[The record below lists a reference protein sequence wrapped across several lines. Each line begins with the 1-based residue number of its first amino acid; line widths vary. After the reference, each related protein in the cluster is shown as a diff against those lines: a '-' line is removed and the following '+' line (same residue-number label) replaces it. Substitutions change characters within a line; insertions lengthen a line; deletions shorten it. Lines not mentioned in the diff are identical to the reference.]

1 MKDKEQKQIR
11 SYLLG
16 TSSQES
22 AELLEEQLLRDD
34 VFAEWLTLIEDELIE
49 DYARG
54 ALNASERKQFET
66 HFLATPRRRRK
77 LMLVRGLRKYSS
89 ELDQPDVVGQPRA
102 SWFNLIT
109 IPRWS
114 VVAVS
119 VLALVAVIVVWRTSL
134 RNSDLDKGLLALN
147 DAYKSYRP
155 IEARVTGLPH
165 ALFSVTR
172 GPDAASSQALDRS
185 AALLQGAVADDASA
199 ESLHALGRFY
209 LLQKDF
215 DKAILR
221 FDEALKQ
228 RPDDPRIHS
237 DLGAALLEKGKLER
251 LNDPSGRSET
261 TLARSL
267 EELTRALQLN
277 DSLLDARF
285 NRALLYEE
293 MKLAPQALGD
303 WEKYLSLDQSSPWAD
318 EARRKIAEIRK
329 RSERVTQRDDDLFN
343 EFTPAWKAGNQE
355 KVWQVFSRAQLRTGN
370 SISNKLIDAY
380 LAAIT
385 SARTEEAKKPLQV
398 LTEVAALSIDKSQ
411 DRFTSD
417 LVQAY
422 RSATPRQSQTLLQAR
437 RDMTGAHELY
447 NQSKHDSAIEL
458 YKRAGDSFE
467 QVGDRPEALLARYWI
482 SFCYSQRG
490 DGPQQ
495 SLTMLSDLAAQS
507 RNHNYKWLQSITDIG
522 LANVHRRTTQLSQ
535 AVAHAWAAHTT
546 SQQIADENGLL
557 RSLSMLAGLYHD
569 LGNYRQA
576 LQLSRKGLDLG
587 SQVSADASQM
597 IGFYAISAS
606 SFNALGHHAA
616 ALELEK
622 QALHL
627 GDEMNNPLVRSRYR
641 VHLGSIQTSLK
652 DYDEA
657 IKSIRHGIEIGA
669 GVGEEKIR
677 LEMSAYGHLF
687 LSRAYREAAQF
698 DAALA
703 ALDEVLSFSQQNND
717 QLWLLH
723 QANKERLLTRIAQ
736 GETTEAS
743 EDLARVLD
751 DYEKQREKIWEDRNR
766 NNFFAREQDIYD
778 VAIDF
783 THSELRDERQAFN
796 YSERSRARSL
806 FDTTA
811 ADWRVVDQENIP
823 DLRFS
828 SAAMPMSL
836 DELQRTLPVAV
847 QILQFAV
854 LKDKLIIWYLTHD
867 RFDSRTVKITS
878 DELLRKVNQ
887 LLDLVSTPGGDQSQI
902 LNVATTLY
910 DLLIGPVIDLLDP
923 RRQLCIT
930 PDKVLNLLPFD
941 VLFSP
946 AGKRYLIEDFALSY
960 ASSTNVFVHDTKL
973 AQAKTK
979 TNERF
984 LGVGNPTFDRKAFPG
999 FDNLVSAATEVN
1011 EAGKFYQEASLLTE
1025 AAPTKTAVL
1034 EAMRHAD
1041 VLHLATHY
1049 LPDATSPMLSKVLL
1063 ATDPAR
1069 SRIDESA
1076 DGVLHAFEIYRL
1088 KLFNPRLA
1096 ILAGCRT
1103 GVEHY
1108 LNGEGAIGLARPFKA
1123 AGVPVVVASLWA
1135 VDSQATTDLMISFH
1149 RLRTRERMSSAFALR
1164 AAQLEMLKHANPTYR
1179 EPYYWASFSLSG
1191 GFSDY

>member
-1 MKDKEQKQIR
+1 
-11 SYLLG
+11 
-16 TSSQES
+16 
-22 AELLEEQLLRDD
+22 
-34 VFAEWLTLIEDELIE
+34 
-49 DYARG
+49 
-54 ALNASERKQFET
+54 
-66 HFLATPRRRRK
+66 
-77 LMLVRGLRKYSS
+77 
-89 ELDQPDVVGQPRA
+89 
-102 SWFNLIT
+102 
-109 IPRWS
+109 
-114 VVAVS
+114 
-119 VLALVAVIVVWRTSL
+119 
-134 RNSDLDKGLLALN
+134 
-147 DAYKSYRP
+147 
-155 IEARVTGLPH
+155 
-165 ALFSVTR
+165 VTR
-172 GPDAASSQALDRS
+172 GPDAASSQSLDRS

-199 ESLHALGRFY
+199 DAMHALGRFY
-209 LLQKDF
+209 LLQKEF
-215 DKAILR
+215 DKAISR
-221 FDEALKQ
+221 FDEALKKS
-228 RPDDPRIHS
+228 PDDASVHS

-293 MKLAPQALGD
+293 MKLTPQALAD

-318 EARRKIAEIRK
+318 EARRKVEELRK
-329 RSERVTQRDDDLFN
+329 RGERVNRRDDDLFN
-343 EFTPAWKAGNQE
+343 EFTPAWKEGNQE

-370 SISNKLIDAY
+370 SITNKLIDAY
-380 LAAIT
+380 LAAVN
-385 SARTEEAKKPLQV
+385 SGRTDEAKEPLQM
-398 LTEVAALSIDKSQ
+398 LTELAALSTDKSK

-422 RSATPRQSQTLLQAR
+422 RSATPRQFEILMQAR
-437 RDMTGAHELY
+437 RDMTGAHDLY

-467 QVGDRPEALLARYWI
+467 QVGDRSEALLARYWI

-490 DGPQQ
+490 DGPQE
-495 SLTMLSDLAAQS
+495 SLAMLTDLVAQS
-507 RNHNYKWLQSITDIG
+507 KTHNYKWLQSIADIG
-522 LANVHRRTTQLSQ
+522 LSNVHRRTTHLSQ
-535 AVAHAWAAHTT
+535 AVAHAWAAHAA

-587 SQVSADASQM
+587 SQLSADASQM
-597 IGFYAISAS
+597 IGFYAISAW

-652 DYDEA
+652 DYEGA
-657 IKSIRHGIEIGA
+657 IKSIRQGIEIGG

-703 ALDEVLSFSQQNND
+703 ALNEVFSFSQQHNE

-736 GETTEAS
+736 GETAEAG

-766 NNFFAREQDIYD
+766 NNFFAKEQDIYD

-783 THSELRDERQAFN
+783 AHSKLRDERQSFN

-811 ADWRVVDQENIP
+811 ADWRVVNQENIP

-828 SAAMPMSL
+828 SASIPMPL
-836 DELQRTLPVAV
+836 DELQRTLPVGV

-854 LKDKLIIWYLTHD
+854 LKDKLIIWYLTND
-867 RFDSRTVKITS
+867 RFHSRTVKVTS

-887 LLDLVSTPGGDQSQI
+887 LLDLVSTPRHDNV
-902 LNVATTLY
+902 LNVATGLY

-923 RRQLCIT
+923 RRQLCIA

-941 VLFSP
+941 ILYSST
-946 AGKRYLIEDFALSY
+946 GKRYLIEDFALSY

-973 AQAKTK
+973 AQAKSK
-979 TNERF
+979 ANERF
-984 LGVGNPTFDRKAFPG
+984 LGVGNPIFDRNAFPE
-999 FDNLVSAATEVN
+999 FDNLTSAATEVI
-1011 EAGKFYQEASLLTE
+1011 EAGKFYQNAWLLTE
-1025 AAPTKTAVL
+1025 TEPTKTAVL

-1041 VLHLATHY
+1041 VVHFATHY

-1063 ATDPAR
+1063 ATDPVK
-1069 SRIDESA
+1069 SA
-1076 DGVLHAFEIYRL
+1076 DGVLHAYEIYRL
-1088 KLFNPRLA
+1088 KVLAPRLA

-1103 GVEHY
+1103 GVENY

-1123 AGVPVVVASLWA
+1123 AGVPVVIASLWA